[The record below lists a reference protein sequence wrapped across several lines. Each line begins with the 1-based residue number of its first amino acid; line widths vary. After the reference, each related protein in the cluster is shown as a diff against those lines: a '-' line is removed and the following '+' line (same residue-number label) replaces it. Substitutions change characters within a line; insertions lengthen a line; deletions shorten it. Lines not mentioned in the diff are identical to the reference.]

1 MADPKPKPT
10 GIGSATVPKAAPGSQ
25 DSIAAQYARAKAAR
39 DAEAL
44 GKVSGKQGAVGKG
57 EGKQKST
64 MERLNDRKKRRF
76 GREWIWVLA
85 MFCWFLWVIQTSHM
99 KRN

>member
-1 MADPKPKPT
+1 MADPKPIPT

-25 DSIAAQYARAKAAR
+25 NSIAAQYAKAKAAR

-44 GKVSGKQGAVGKG
+44 EKASGKNGAVGVKG
-57 EGKQKST
+57 EGKQKNI
-64 MERLNDRKKRRF
+64 MERLNDRKKRKF

-85 MFCWFLWVIQTSHM
+85 MFCWFL
-99 KRN
+99 